1 MQNFIWLILIL
12 IFISEIEFGWSIDIP
27 AFCDEQLLEC
37 SKNLMMTAL
46 NANNT
51 YYVFRNE
58 SILNETTNS
67 TKEVVFKW
75 DSMLQ
80 PSIASEKK
88 LHWNSM
94 NFNLIF

>member
-12 IFISEIEFGWSIDIP
+12 IFISKIELGSSIHVP
-27 AFCDEQLLEC
+27 AFCDEQLLK
-37 SKNLMMTAL
+37 SDKNLMMTAL

-80 PSIASEKK
+80 PSVAGEKRF
-88 LHWNSM
+88 HWNSM
-94 NFNLIF
+94 NFN